1 MGISGLKPMPCST
14 HPAVGAVTQLHAWQ
28 LRMLSGKKNRESDGR
43 QSTDIPESV
52 SGVRRSF
59 EVADMRESK
68 IERALVDAVKKQGGI
83 AFKFTSQ
90 TMNGVPDRLVLLP
103 GGQIGFVELKAPGK
117 QLRLLQKKRKAQLEA
132 LGFPVFVVDRPEQ
145 IEETMHAIAH
155 GKKRGDVP

>member
-1 MGISGLKPMPCST
+1 MKPMPCGI
-14 HPAVGAVTQLHAWQ
+14 HPAAGAVTPLRAWQ
-28 LRMLSGKKNRESDGR
+28 LPVLSGKKNRENDGR

-52 SGVRRSF
+52 SGVRRSS

-68 IERALVDAVKKQGGI
+68 IERALVNAVKKQGGI

-90 TMNGVPDRLVLLP
+90 TMNGIPDRLVLLP

-132 LGFPVFVVDRPEQ
+132 LGFPVFTVDRLDM
-145 IEETMHAIAH
+145 IDETIKRIAH
-155 GKKRGDVP
+155 GRNGGDTL

>member
-1 MGISGLKPMPCST
+1 MPCSI
-14 HPAVGAVTQLHAWQ
+14 HPAVGAVTPLRAWQ
-28 LRMLSGKKNRESDGR
+28 LPVLSGKKNRESAGE
-43 QSTDIPESV
+43 QSTDITESV
-52 SGVRRSF
+52 SGARRSF

-90 TMNGVPDRLVLLP
+90 TMNGIPDRLVLMP

-117 QLRLLQKKRKAQLEA
+117 QLRLLQKKRKTQLEA
-132 LGFPVFVVDRPEQ
+132 LGFHVFVVDRPEQ

>member
-1 MGISGLKPMPCST
+1 MPCGI

-28 LRMLSGKKNRESDGR
+28 LRMLSGKKNRENDGR

-90 TMNGVPDRLVLLP
+90 TMNGIPDRLVLMP

-132 LGFPVFVVDRPEQ
+132 LGFPVFTVDRLDM
-145 IEETMHAIAH
+145 IDGTIKRIAH
-155 GKKRGDVP
+155 GRNGGDAP

>member
-1 MGISGLKPMPCST
+1 MPYSIR
-14 HPAVGAVTQLHAWQ
+14 PAVGAVTRLRAWQ
-28 LRMLSGKKNRESDGR
+28 LHMLSGKKNRESSGR

-52 SGVRRSF
+52 SGVRRSS

-68 IERALVDAVKKQGGI
+68 IERALVNAVKKQGGI

-90 TMNGVPDRLVLLP
+90 TMNGIPDRLVLLP

-132 LGFPVFVVDRPEQ
+132 LGFPVFVVDRPERIQ
-145 IEETMHAIAH
+145 EAIHAIARAR
-155 GKKRGDVP
+155 KRGDVP

>member
-1 MGISGLKPMPCST
+1 MPYSIR
-14 HPAVGAVTQLHAWQ
+14 PAVGAVTRPHAWQ
-28 LRMLSGKKNRESDGR
+28 LHMLSGKKNRESSGR

-52 SGVRRSF
+52 FGVRRSF

-68 IERALVDAVKKQGGI
+68 IERALVNAVKKQGGI

-132 LGFPVFVVDRPEQ
+132 LGFPVFTVDRLDM
-145 IEETMHAIAH
+145 IDGTIKRIAH
-155 GKKRGDVP
+155 GRNGGDAP

>member
-1 MGISGLKPMPCST
+1 MPYSIR
-14 HPAVGAVTQLHAWQ
+14 PAAGAVTRPRAWQ
-28 LRMLSGKKNRESDGR
+28 LHMLSGKKNRESSGR
-43 QSTDIPESV
+43 QSTGIPESV

-68 IERALVDAVKKQGGI
+68 IERALVNAVKKQGGI

-132 LGFPVFVVDRPEQ
+132 LGFPVFTVDRLDM
-145 IEETMHAIAH
+145 IDGTIKRIAH
-155 GKKRGDVP
+155 GRNGGDAP

>member
-1 MGISGLKPMPCST
+1 MPCGT
-14 HPAVGAVTQLHAWQ
+14 LPAAGAVTQPRAWQ
-28 LRMLSGKKNRESDGR
+28 LHMLSGKKNRESSGR

-59 EVADMRESK
+59 EVADMRESR

-90 TMNGVPDRLVLLP
+90 TMNGVPDRLLP

-132 LGFPVFVVDRPEQ
+132 LGFPVFVVDRMEL
-145 IEETMHAIAH
+145 IDKTMHAIAH
-155 GKKRGDVP
+155 ARKRGEAL

>member
-1 MGISGLKPMPCST
+1 MPYSIR
-14 HPAVGAVTQLHAWQ
+14 PAVGAVTRPRAWQ
-28 LRMLSGKKNRESDGR
+28 LRMLSGKKNRESSGR

-68 IERALVDAVKKQGGI
+68 IERALVNAVRKQGGI

-90 TMNGVPDRLVLLP
+90 TMNGIPDRLVLLP

-132 LGFPVFVVDRPEQ
+132 LGFPVFTVDRLDM
-145 IEETMHAIAH
+145 IDGTIKRIAH
-155 GKKRGDVP
+155 GRNGGDAP

>member
-1 MGISGLKPMPCST
+1 MPCGT
-14 HPAVGAVTQLHAWQ
+14 RPAVGAVTQPRVWQ
-28 LRMLSGKKNRESDGR
+28 LHMLSGKKNRESRGR

-68 IERALVDAVKKQGGI
+68 IERALVNAVRKQGGI

-90 TMNGVPDRLVLLP
+90 TMNGIPDRLVLLP

-132 LGFPVFVVDRPEQ
+132 LGFPVFTVDRLDM
-145 IEETMHAIAH
+145 IDGTIKRIAH
-155 GKKRGDVP
+155 GRNGGDAP

>member
-1 MGISGLKPMPCST
+1 MGISGSKPMPCGT
-14 HPAVGAVTQLHAWQ
+14 LPAVGAVTQLRAWQ
-28 LRMLSGKKNRESDGR
+28 LRMLSGKKNRESAGR

-103 GGQIGFVELKAPGK
+103 GGHIGFVELKAPGK
-117 QLRLLQKKRKAQLEA
+117 QLRILQKKRKAQLET

-145 IEETMHAIAH
+145 IEETIHAIAH
-155 GKKRGDVP
+155 GRKRGDVS

>member
-1 MGISGLKPMPCST
+1 MPCGI
-14 HPAVGAVTQLHAWQ
+14 HPAAGAVTPLRAWQ
-28 LRMLSGKKNRESDGR
+28 LPVLSGKKNRESAGG
-43 QSTDIPESV
+43 QGADIPESV

-68 IERALVDAVKKQGGI
+68 IERALVDAVRKQGGI

-117 QLRLLQKKRKAQLEA
+117 QLRLLQKKRKAQLET
-132 LGFPVFVVDRPEQ
+132 LGFPVFVVDKPEQ
-145 IEETMHAIAH
+145 IEETIHAISH

>member
-1 MGISGLKPMPCST
+1 MPYSIR
-14 HPAVGAVTQLHAWQ
+14 PAAGAVTQLRAWQ
-28 LRMLSGKKNRESDGR
+28 LHMLSGKKNRESSGR

-68 IERALVDAVKKQGGI
+68 IERALVDAVRKQGGI

-103 GGQIGFVELKAPGK
+103 GGRIGFVELKAPGK
-117 QLRLLQKKRKAQLEA
+117 PLRLLQKKRKAQLET
-132 LGFPVFVVDRPEQ
+132 LGFPVFVVDKPEQ
-145 IEETMHAIAH
+145 IEETIHAISH

>member
-1 MGISGLKPMPCST
+1 MGIFELKTMACGI
-14 HPAVGAVTQLHAWQ
+14 HPAVGAVTQLRAWQ
-28 LRMLSGKKNRESDGR
+28 LHMLSRKKSEKSAGR

-68 IERALVDAVKKQGGI
+68 IERALVNAVKKQGGV

-132 LGFPVFVVDRPEQ
+132 LGFPVFVVDTPEQ
-145 IEETMHAIAH
+145 IEETIHAIAH

>member
-1 MGISGLKPMPCST
+1 MPYSIR
-14 HPAVGAVTQLHAWQ
+14 PAVSAVTRLRAWQ
-28 LRMLSGKKNRESDGR
+28 LHILSGKKNRESSGR

-68 IERALVDAVKKQGGI
+68 IERALVDAVRKQGGI

-90 TMNGVPDRLVLLP
+90 TMNGIPDRLVLLP

-132 LGFPVFVVDRPEQ
+132 LGFLVFTVDRLDM
-145 IEETMHAIAH
+145 IDGTIKRIVH
-155 GKKRGDVP
+155 GKNGGDAP

>member
-1 MGISGLKPMPCST
+1 MPYSIR
-14 HPAVGAVTQLHAWQ
+14 PAAGAVTQLRAWQ
-28 LRMLSGKKNRESDGR
+28 LHMLSGKKNRESSGR

-68 IERALVDAVKKQGGI
+68 IERALVDAVRKQGGI

-132 LGFPVFVVDRPEQ
+132 LGFPVFVADRPEQ
-145 IEETMHAIAH
+145 IEETIHAIAH

>member
-1 MGISGLKPMPCST
+1 MKPMPCST
-14 HPAVGAVTQLHAWQ
+14 HPAVGAVTPLRAWQ
-28 LRMLSGKKNRESDGR
+28 LPVLSGKKNRESAGE
-43 QSTDIPESV
+43 QSTDITESV
-52 SGVRRSF
+52 SGVRRSS

-90 TMNGVPDRLVLLP
+90 TMNGIPDRLVLLP

-132 LGFPVFVVDRPEQ
+132 LGFPVFVVDRLEL
-145 IEETMHAIAH
+145 IDKTIHAIAH
-155 GKKRGDVP
+155 GRKRGDAP

>member
-1 MGISGLKPMPCST
+1 MPYSIR
-14 HPAVGAVTQLHAWQ
+14 PAAGAVTRPRAWQ
-28 LRMLSGKKNRESDGR
+28 LHMLSGKKNRESSGR
-43 QSTDIPESV
+43 QSTDITESV

-90 TMNGVPDRLVLLP
+90 TMNGIPDRLVLLP

-117 QLRLLQKKRKAQLEA
+117 QLRLLQKKRKAQLEV

-145 IEETMHAIAH
+145 IEETIHAIAH
-155 GKKRGDVP
+155 ARKRGDVP

>member
-1 MGISGLKPMPCST
+1 MPYSIR
-14 HPAVGAVTQLHAWQ
+14 PAVGAVTQLRVWQ
-28 LRMLSGKKNRESDGR
+28 LRMLSGKKNRESRGR

-52 SGVRRSF
+52 SGVRRSV

-68 IERALVDAVKKQGGI
+68 IERALVNAVKKQGGM

-132 LGFPVFVVDRPEQ
+132 LGFHVFVVDRPEQ

>member
-1 MGISGLKPMPCST
+1 MPYSIR
-14 HPAVGAVTQLHAWQ
+14 PAVGAVTRPRAWQ
-28 LRMLSGKKNRESDGR
+28 LHMLSGKKNRESSGR

-68 IERALVDAVKKQGGI
+68 IERALVDAVRKQGGI

-90 TMNGVPDRLVLLP
+90 TMNGIPDRLVLLP

-132 LGFPVFVVDRPEQ
+132 LGFPVFTVDRLDM
-145 IEETMHAIAH
+145 IDGTIKRIAH
-155 GKKRGDVP
+155 GRNGGDAP

>member
-1 MGISGLKPMPCST
+1 MPYSIR
-14 HPAVGAVTQLHAWQ
+14 PAAGAVTRPRAWQ
-28 LRMLSGKKNRESDGR
+28 LHILSGKKNRESSGR

-68 IERALVDAVKKQGGI
+68 IERALVDAVRKQGGI

-90 TMNGVPDRLVLLP
+90 TMNGIPDRLVLLP

-132 LGFPVFVVDRPEQ
+132 LGFPVFTVDRLDM
-145 IEETMHAIAH
+145 IDGTIKRIAH
-155 GKKRGDVP
+155 GRNGGDAP

>member
-1 MGISGLKPMPCST
+1 MPCGI

-28 LRMLSGKKNRESDGR
+28 LRMLSGKKNRENDGR

-52 SGVRRSF
+52 SGVRRSS

-103 GGQIGFVELKAPGK
+103 GGQIGFVEMKAPGK

-132 LGFPVFVVDRPEQ
+132 LGFPVFVVHRLDMIDGTIKR
-145 IEETMHAIAH
+145 IAH
-155 GKKRGDVP
+155 GRNGGDAL

>member
-1 MGISGLKPMPCST
+1 MPYSIR
-14 HPAVGAVTQLHAWQ
+14 PAAGAVTQLRAWQ
-28 LRMLSGKKNRESDGR
+28 LHMLSGKKNRESSGR

-52 SGVRRSF
+52 FGVRRSF

-68 IERALVDAVKKQGGI
+68 IVRALVDAVRKQGGI

-132 LGFPVFVVDRPEQ
+132 LGFPVFTVDRLEL
-145 IEETMHAIAH
+145 IDKTIHDIAH
-155 GKKRGDVP
+155 GRKRGDAP

>member
-1 MGISGLKPMPCST
+1 MPYSIR
-14 HPAVGAVTQLHAWQ
+14 PAVGAVTRPRAWQ
-28 LRMLSGKKNRESDGR
+28 LHMLSGKKNRESSGR
-43 QSTDIPESV
+43 QSTDIPELV

-68 IERALVDAVKKQGGI
+68 IERALVDAVRKQGGI

-132 LGFPVFVVDRPEQ
+132 LGFPVLVVDRPEQ
-145 IEETMHAIAH
+145 IEGTIHAITH
-155 GKKRGDVP
+155 GRKRGEAL

>member
-1 MGISGLKPMPCST
+1 MPYSIR
-14 HPAVGAVTQLHAWQ
+14 PAAGAVTRPRAWQ
-28 LRMLSGKKNRESDGR
+28 LHMLSGRKNRESSGR

-68 IERALVDAVKKQGGI
+68 IERALVDAVRKQGGI

-132 LGFPVFVVDRPEQ
+132 LGFLVFTVDRLDM
-145 IEETMHAIAH
+145 IDGTIKRIVH
-155 GKKRGDVP
+155 GRNGGDAP